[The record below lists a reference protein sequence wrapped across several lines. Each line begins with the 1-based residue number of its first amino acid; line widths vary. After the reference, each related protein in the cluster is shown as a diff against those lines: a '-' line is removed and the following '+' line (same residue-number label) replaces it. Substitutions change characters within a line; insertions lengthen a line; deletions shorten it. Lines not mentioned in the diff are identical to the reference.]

1 MADRDEQQD
10 EGQYDAELVEAG
22 TEGERVSA
30 SAGGRKDEYPDVYL
44 DIPMVKV
51 DEISLEV
58 ENLRA
63 RVSLQAEVL
72 DLLKLNVGVDAELG
86 RVALQIKGVEAQAHL
101 NVRLDNV
108 ANVLDRVLTTIDRNP
123 QILENLTKSLGR
135 AVEDVGEG
143 AGSAVEEVGAGAGGA
158 VENVGEGAG
167 SAVKDVGSGA
177 GSAVESVGEG
187 AGSAAEEVG
196 SGAGSAVES
205 VGEGAGE
212 AAEQVG
218 SGAGEAAEQVGSG
231 AGEAAEQVGSGAGEA
246 VEDVGSTAEEAG
258 KGARDVVGDGS
269 SDDEGESERK
279 PPRKRRTT
287 GETESRTR
295 RTSRDTTSRPSRR
308 ERRR

>member
-1 MADRDEQQD
+1 MADRDERSE
-10 EGQYDAELVEAG
+10 EGRYDAELVAAG
-22 TEGERVSA
+22 TEGEQVSA
-30 SAGGRKDEYPDVYL
+30 SAEGHKDQYPDVYL
-44 DIPMVKV
+44 DIPVVKV

-58 ENLRA
+58 EDLRA

-86 RVALQIKGVEAQAHL
+86 RVALQIKGVEAQAQL
-101 NVRLDNV
+101 KVRLDNV

-123 QILENLTKSLGR
+123 QILEHLTKSLGR

-143 AGSAVEEVGAGAGGA
+143 AGSAVKDVGEGAGEA
-158 VENVGEGAG
+158 VEDVGKGAG

-177 GSAVESVGEG
+177 GGAVESVGEG

-196 SGAGSAVES
+196 AGAGSAAES

-218 SGAGEAAEQVGSG
+218 G
-231 AGEAAEQVGSGAGEA
+231 GAGEA
-246 VEDVGSTAEEAG
+246 VEDVGETAEEVG
-258 KGARDVVGDGS
+258 KGARDVVGDES
-269 SDDEGESERK
+269 SGQEDDSEERR
-279 PPRKRRTT
+279 PRRRRTT
-287 GETESRTR
+287 GDSER
-295 RTSRDTTSRPSRR
+295 RARRSSRDAPSRPSKR